1 MPPWARHL
9 DADLVSQHALCTE
22 ISMTLD
28 LMIAAAAN
36 EQAVRRT
43 YWGVYDDMLQLTGAS
58 FRATKDLWRPLTTW
72 IDGATHEMA
81 QIVTWEERSR
91 RHKAH
96 LMSTAIRDNYRHVRH
111 EWTKERN
118 HTDSQLLCQHYDQ
131 LMQALDEARS
141 ALGRLQW
148 GYDYHEGAVHLT
160 GPPKK
165 RHKAD

>member
-1 MPPWARHL
+1 
-9 DADLVSQHALCTE
+9 
-22 ISMTLD
+22 
-28 LMIAAAAN
+28 MI
-36 EQAVRRT
+36 
-43 YWGVYDDMLQLTGAS
+43 
-58 FRATKDLWRPLTTW
+58 
-72 IDGATHEMA
+72 EMA
-81 QIVTWEERSR
+81 QRVTWEERSR

-96 LMSTAIRDNYRHVRH
+96 LMSTAIRGNYRHVRR
-111 EWTKERN
+111 ERTKERN

-131 LMQALDEARS
+131 LVQALDEARS